1 MEFRFYLSL
10 FLRRLP
16 WFVIVAAGVSAAGIT
31 AARLLPTVYVAQ
43 AMLVVEAEQI
53 PQALAASTVQTQVT
67 EQLRI
72 IQQRIFSR
80 DTLVDMANRLDI
92 YAPPA
97 GQAAKPMDADALVG
111 DLRKRIKINIDGDGG
126 SDRTTLVSVSFEA
139 PTGTLAA
146 AVANEVVTLIL
157 KSDVEMRTGSA
168 RQTLDFFAQEA
179 TRLDKDLAERG
190 AQILKFKQANGDA
203 LPEGLTFNRSQQT
216 TLQGQLEQRERDAAD
231 LQTRRDR
238 LVRLH
243 NAAMASNGA
252 LDDPA
257 TSQGLT
263 PEQQQL
269 RTMKNELTA
278 QQAVLSPENPKIKL
292 MQTQI
297 AALEK
302 VVAVQLASGLTDQ
315 AGNTLSGYDLELADM
330 DAQLAAMAAQTK
342 AMKAQIDKLQAAIDA
357 TPGNA
362 ATLDSLQRD
371 YDNVKSQYD
380 LAVTNKARAETGDT
394 IETMSKGQRISV
406 IEPAVAPTS
415 PARPNRKVIAG
426 GGVAAGLGL
435 GLALVFLIE
444 FLQTGIR
451 RPAELTSKLGIT
463 VFATLPYMKTVREIR
478 WRRLR
483 LLLVLALVIG
493 GIAGALWA
501 IDTYYMPLDLL
512 LNQVVKQFSLLAV
525 PASSLA

>member
-1 MEFRFYLSL
+1 MDLRFYLSL

-16 WFVIVAAGVSAAGIT
+16 WFLIVAVGVSAAGISVS
-31 AARLLPTVYVAQ
+31 RLLPTVFIAQ

-53 PQALAASTVQTQVT
+53 PQALAASTVQTRVT
-67 EQLRI
+67 EQLQI
-72 IQQRIFSR
+72 IQQRILSR
-80 DTLVDMANRLDI
+80 DTLVDMANRLNI
-92 YAPPA
+92 YAPPP
-97 GQAAKPMDADALVG
+97 GKVAKPMDADAVVV
-111 DLRKRIKINIDGDGG
+111 DLRKRIKINMDGAGD
-126 SDRTTLVSVSFEA
+126 SDRATLVGVSFEA
-139 PTGTLAA
+139 PTATLAA

-179 TRLDKDLAERG
+179 ARTDKELTERG

-203 LPEGLTFNRSQQT
+203 LPDGLTFNRSQQL
-216 TLQGQLEQRERDAAD
+216 TLQAQLEQRERDAAD

-243 NAAMASNGA
+243 NAAVASNGA

-269 RTMKNELTA
+269 RGMKNELTA

-302 VVAVQLASGLTDQ
+302 VVAVQLASGLTDE
-315 AGNTLSGYDLELADM
+315 AGNQLSGYDVELADM
-330 DAQLAAMAAQTK
+330 DAQLAAMATQAK
-342 AMKAQIDKLQAAIDA
+342 AIKAQIDKLQAAIDA

-362 ATLDSLQRD
+362 TTLDNLQRE

-380 LAVTNKARAETGDT
+380 LAVANKARAETGDT
-394 IETMSKGQRISV
+394 IETMAKGQRFSV
-406 IEPAVAPTS
+406 IEPAVSPAG
-415 PARPNRKVIAG
+415 PARPNRKVIAAA
-426 GGVAAGLGL
+426 GVAAGLGL
-435 GLALVFLIE
+435 GLALVVLIE
-444 FLQTGIR
+444 FLQKGVR
-451 RPAELTSKLGIT
+451 RPVELTTKLGIS
-463 VFATLPYMKTVREIR
+463 VFATLPYITTAREIR

-483 LLLVLALVIG
+483 LALVLVLLIG
-493 GIAGALWA
+493 GIASTLWA

-512 LNQVVKQFSLLAV
+512 LNQVIKRFSLLAV
-525 PASSLA
+525 PTASLA